1 MVFNWLF
8 DSSDE
13 QSEAGQNGNPQDKL
27 LVTGQQNYP
36 SNPSTINV
44 ENLSQN
50 NVKEQL
56 MSVQKINPENG
67 TGLERVEANSDKISS
82 TASVNLSSLTA
93 NDLLRSINQE
103 AQQIMQDGVN
113 KIRQSLKADRVLVY
127 GYNPDGSGKVL
138 AESVDSG
145 WSRAGS
151 SFDRDYFIKENN
163 SKPYYVVNDI
173 STKDFALCFR
183 EALEALEAK
192 AYISVPIQYNNE
204 LLGFLS
210 AYQNSGPRNWQE
222 SEVQMMLKCAVQFC
236 LPLQQTTFIRHS
248 QFQEQQRE
256 KATKRERSLAQMLDQ
271 IRNAKDE
278 ERILQIATYEGRKLL
293 EADRLA
299 IYRFDE
305 DWSGRFIAESV
316 VPGWSKLIDTVLI
329 VKDTFLQENQGGR
342 YKYGECFAVDDI
354 YMVGHQACHI
364 ALLEQ
369 FEARAYVIAPIFI
382 GDMTTD
388 KKLWGL
394 VGVYQN
400 SGSRK
405 WQEEEIE
412 LLRQIGLQVGIGI
425 QQNRQFEELQKT
437 VVRQRSLSQMV
448 DRMQNASS
456 LENVLEIAAQETRKL
471 LGVERSSIYRFN
483 PDWSG
488 ANVVEAP
495 LDQDFKSLQ
504 DSCFLTTFANNSYP
518 YLQKN
523 QGGRYKNGESS
534 IVSDVRESNLEE
546 RLIEVLERL
555 DIKAYV
561 RIPIFVEQKLW
572 GIINIYQSRTCVW
585 QEEDLEFLKRIV
597 VQVGIIIQ
605 QKQNLEALQTQ
616 AQQEK
621 AVSNIVQRIG
631 SSLKLQEIFRSAT
644 QEVRKLLQVDRAVVY
659 RFNPDWTG
667 EVLAESAGSEWV
679 SVMEIQKTD
688 ETLFSKEMNAHE
700 QCTLKNMQAGSAL
713 DEDTY
718 FINTKGGDYTRGKK
732 FNVVNDVYTAGFSS
746 CYLQSLEKYQA
757 KAYMIVP
764 IFQEN
769 KLWGLFAVY
778 QNSGVRQWKP
788 NELNLLLRIA
798 PQLGIAIEQTE
809 LLSQIQTNNQELTRR
824 SEQES
829 AIIQFSSRLM
839 SRFAGLMQKNN
850 NPKKIMEFATNE
862 LRRVLEAD
870 RVTIYRFAPNW
881 SGTFV
886 VESVGTGWPKL
897 VGTELAE
904 VKDSYIQENQGGRYI
919 KGESFQVND
928 IHQVEQHDFPSTLL
942 EELKTK
948 AYLVVPIFKG
958 EKLWGLLGI
967 YQNDNPRQW
976 ESSEQAIL
984 EQVATNIGVTLQVG
998 EYFSKL
1004 RSQEEQLSKL
1014 VKQERNKRESLQ
1026 QGALRI
1032 LRALEPSFRGDLTVR
1047 APLSEDEIGTIAD
1060 GYNTTIQSMRGL
1072 VRQVQVSASR
1082 VNETS
1087 SANSESVSQLSEQAQ
1102 MQVQQLGQALQQL
1115 EFMVSSTEEV
1125 ANCAQKVEQTVE
1137 EANRTVQAGDS
1148 LMERTVDEILEIRHT
1163 VSDTAKKIK
1172 RLGETFQKITKVVS
1186 LIENFATQ
1194 TNLLALNAA
1203 IEATRAGEY
1212 GKGFAVV
1219 ADEVRSL
1226 AYQSANATTEISRL
1240 VDEIQTETNDVTEAM
1255 EVGIA
1260 QVVNG
1265 TTLVRETQQNLNA
1278 IVTATNDIKE
1288 LVQEITQAAANQGQ
1302 QSQMLTKVMI
1312 DVSAIASET
1321 SQGAA
1326 EISESFEELES
1337 TSRELQTSVR
1347 QFKVD

>member
-1 MVFNWLF
+1 MVLNWLF

-13 QSEAGQNGNPQDKL
+13 QSEAEKNGNPQDKL
-27 LVTGQQNYP
+27 LVTGEQNYP
-36 SNPSTINV
+36 SKPSTIDV
-44 ENLSQN
+44 EDLSQN

-67 TGLERVEANSDKISS
+67 TDLERVEANSEKISS
-82 TASVNLSSLTA
+82 NASFNLGLTA
-93 NDLLRSINQE
+93 NNLLRSINQE
-103 AQQIMQDGVN
+103 AQELMEDGLN
-113 KIRQSLKADRVLVY
+113 KIRQSLQADRVLVY
-127 GYNPDGSGKVL
+127 GFNPDGSGKVL
-138 AESVDSG
+138 AESVDSR
-145 WSRAGS
+145 WSKAGS
-151 SFDRDYFIKENN
+151 SFDRDYFITENN
-163 SKPYYVVNDI
+163 CKPYYVVNDI

-382 GDMTTD
+382 GDMATD

-394 VGVYQN
+394 VAVYQN

-621 AVSNIVQRIG
+621 ALSNIVQRIG
-631 SSLKLQEIFRSAT
+631 GSLKLQDIFRSAT
-644 QEVRKLLQVDRAVVY
+644 QEVRQLLQVDRAVVY

-667 EVLAESAGSEWV
+667 EVLAESAGLEWV
-679 SVMEIQKTD
+679 SVMEIQETD
-688 ETLFSKEMNAHE
+688 ETLFNKEMNANE
-700 QCTLKNMQAGSAL
+700 QCTLKNMQASSAL

-718 FINTKGGDYTRGKK
+718 LISTQGGNYTRGKK
-732 FNVVNDVYTAGFSS
+732 FNVVNDIYAAGFSS
-746 CYLQSLEKYQA
+746 CYLKSLEKYQA
-757 KAYMIVP
+757 RAYIIVP
-764 IFQEN
+764 IFQNE

-778 QNSGVRQWKP
+778 QNSGTREWNT
-788 NELNLLLRIA
+788 NELNLMLQIA
-798 PQLGIAIEQTE
+798 PQLGIAIEQ
-809 LLSQIQTNNQELTRR
+809 
-824 SEQES
+824 
-829 AIIQFSSRLM
+829 
-839 SRFAGLMQKNN
+839 AGL
-850 NPKKIMEFATNE
+850 
-862 LRRVLEAD
+862 LD
-870 RVTIYRFAPNW
+870 
-881 SGTFV
+881 
-886 VESVGTGWPKL
+886 
-897 VGTELAE
+897 
-904 VKDSYIQENQGGRYI
+904 
-919 KGESFQVND
+919 
-928 IHQVEQHDFPSTLL
+928 
-942 EELKTK
+942 
-948 AYLVVPIFKG
+948 
-958 EKLWGLLGI
+958 
-967 YQNDNPRQW
+967 
-976 ESSEQAIL
+976 
-984 EQVATNIGVTLQVG
+984 
-998 EYFSKL
+998 KL
-1004 RSQEEQLSKL
+1004 RSQEEKLSDL
-1014 VKQERNKRESLQ
+1014 VARERSERENLQ
-1026 QGALRI
+1026 QGALRV
-1032 LRALEPSFRGDLTVR
+1032 LKALEPSFRGDLTVR

-1060 GYNTTIQSMRGL
+1060 GYNTTIQNLRQL

-1082 VNETS
+1082 VSETS
-1087 SANSESVSQLSEQAQ
+1087 SYNSQSVAQLSNQAQ
-1102 MQVQQLGQALQQL
+1102 KTSGQTPT
-1115 EFMVSSTEEV
+1115 SS
-1125 ANCAQKVEQTVE
+1125 A
-1137 EANRTVQAGDS
+1137 
-1148 LMERTVDEILEIRHT
+1148 
-1163 VSDTAKKIK
+1163 
-1172 RLGETFQKITKVVS
+1172 
-1186 LIENFATQ
+1186 
-1194 TNLLALNAA
+1194 
-1203 IEATRAGEY
+1203 
-1212 GKGFAVV
+1212 
-1219 ADEVRSL
+1219 
-1226 AYQSANATTEISRL
+1226 
-1240 VDEIQTETNDVTEAM
+1240 
-1255 EVGIA
+1255 
-1260 QVVNG
+1260 
-1265 TTLVRETQQNLNA
+1265 
-1278 IVTATNDIKE
+1278 
-1288 LVQEITQAAANQGQ
+1288 
-1302 QSQMLTKVMI
+1302 
-1312 DVSAIASET
+1312 
-1321 SQGAA
+1321 
-1326 EISESFEELES
+1326 
-1337 TSRELQTSVR
+1337 
-1347 QFKVD
+1347 